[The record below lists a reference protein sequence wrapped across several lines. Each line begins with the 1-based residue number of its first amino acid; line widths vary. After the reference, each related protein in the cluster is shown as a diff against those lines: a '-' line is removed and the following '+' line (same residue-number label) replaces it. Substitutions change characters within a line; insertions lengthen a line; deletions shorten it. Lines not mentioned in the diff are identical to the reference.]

1 MKEIKNGRLAMFS
14 CFGFFVQAIV
24 TGKGPLEN
32 LADHLADP
40 LTNNAFANATKYTP
54 Q

>member
-1 MKEIKNGRLAMFS
+1 MFS

-24 TGKGPLEN
+24 TGQGPIAN
-32 LADHLADP
+32 LDSHLADP
-40 LTNNAFANATKYTP
+40 AVNNAFAFATKFTP